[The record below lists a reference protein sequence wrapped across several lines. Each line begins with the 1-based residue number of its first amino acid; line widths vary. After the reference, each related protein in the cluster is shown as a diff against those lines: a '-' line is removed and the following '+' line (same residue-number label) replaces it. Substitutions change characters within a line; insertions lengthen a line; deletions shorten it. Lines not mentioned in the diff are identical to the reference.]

1 MFCPIDAEPG
11 NDLVVAFS
19 PIREDTVSSFL
30 SSRRKTF
37 NLLIPIPYCSVK
49 LFKVLL
55 VGLLGSL
62 SVTSTAYAY
71 IDPGSGTLLW
81 QLMLSA
87 FFGGLFF
94 IYRLRLWVLGKI
106 NFVLE
111 RLRRK
116 Q

>member
-1 MFCPIDAEPG
+1 M
-11 NDLVVAFS
+11 N
-19 PIREDTVSSFL
+19 SFL

-37 NLLIPIPYCSVK
+37 NLLTPIPYSSVK

-55 VGLLGSL
+55 VGILGSL

-71 IDPGSGTLLW
+71 IDPGSGALLW
-81 QLMLSA
+81 QFMLSA

-94 IYRLRLWVLGKI
+94 IRRLRLWILGKI
-106 NFVLE
+106 ISALE
-111 RLRRK
+111 RLRIK